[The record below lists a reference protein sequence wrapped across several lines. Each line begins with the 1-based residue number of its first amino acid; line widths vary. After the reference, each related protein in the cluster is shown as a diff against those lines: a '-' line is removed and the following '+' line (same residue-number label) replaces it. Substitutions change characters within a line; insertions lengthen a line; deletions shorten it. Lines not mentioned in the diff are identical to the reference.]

1 MKNNKYIIG
10 YFILQ
15 VLTFLISS
23 IYSVYIGKIF
33 ETILLIYGLFYVVN
47 LYKGKERNKVNIYL
61 ALLILSLFIYMIF
74 KKDASNVLN
83 LLNLAI
89 TPIFIYTYFS
99 ENKINK
105 TKSLMLINILT
116 VVVAALTLLFKDYFL
131 YGVLVITYP
140 LIYSDRYFNNKTVI
154 FGILTTLFMTLTNSL
169 LVLYPM
175 IFYLVMILISDIK
188 NKDFKKIISKL
199 VIIAIP
205 IGFMI
210 YKNLFG
216 VVSYD
221 SEVFGQESLLIKTIK
236 VIISCIPIVVM
247 FISLI
252 KKYIK
257 NKFKTNYEMYLII
270 LSFIGFIFLNYVL
283 KLDYPVFVITIVSL
297 LIVLFNKYGNTL
309 NKRIDDKE
317 VTILALHLGFG
328 GIEKYISS
336 LVKMLDKYDVEIIST
351 YKLFPKPAFDYKDAK
366 IKYLINHGPNR
377 KVLNEV
383 LDAVKPIKIVKEG
396 FKAIVTLI
404 NKKAYNIESILDINS
419 KYVITTRD
427 FHNLYAGYYLDK
439 NIIKI
444 ATEHNYHNDDDS
456 YVNKVVNSVKKSNYF
471 VLVSE
476 ELRDYY
482 SKLVNKKVKCVYIPN
497 VIDETTKKK
506 PKEINHNIISIGRL
520 SREKGQMDLVR
531 LVEVLKKKYD
541 DIHLFMIGDGPMK
554 EELEGFIESKSL
566 EKNITLTGFLT
577 PKEIEKY
584 SLKSSVYV
592 TTSYTESFGLTVIE
606 EQNYSLPVVAFDTAN
621 GVKYLLK
628 NGSGIL
634 VKNRSIKD
642 MASNIEKLFEDKKLY
657 NKYSEAS
664 KENASKYE
672 LKKIKPLWNDLLK

>member
-1 MKNNKYIIG
+1 MKNNKYIIS

-15 VLTFLISS
+15 IVTFLVSS
-23 IYSVYIGKIF
+23 IYSVYIGKVF
-33 ETILLIYGLFYVVN
+33 ETILLVYGLFYVVN
-47 LYKGKERNKVNIYL
+47 IYNGKSKNKINIYL
-61 ALLILSLFIYMIF
+61 GLLILSLLIYMIF
-74 KKDASNVLN
+74 KKDASNVIN

-89 TPIFIYTYFS
+89 TPIFIFTYFS

-105 TKSLMLINILT
+105 TKTLMLYNIFT
-116 VVVAALTLLFKDYFL
+116 VVVAVLALIFKDYYL
-131 YGVLVITYP
+131 YGVLAITYP
-140 LIYSDRYFNNKTVI
+140 FIYSDRYFSSKTVI
-154 FGILTTLFMTLTNSL
+154 FGILTTVLMTLTGSL

-175 IFYLVMILISDIK
+175 IFYLGMILLSDIK
-188 NKDFKKIISKL
+188 NKDIKKILSKL
-199 VIIAIP
+199 IIIAIP

-210 YKNLFG
+210 YKHLFG
-216 VVSYD
+216 AVSYD
-221 SEVFGQESLLIKTIK
+221 SEVFGQESIIIKTIK
-236 VIISCIPIVVM
+236 VLVSCIPLATM
-247 FISLI
+247 FILLL
-252 KKYIK
+252 KKYFD

-270 LSFIGFIFLNYVL
+270 LSFVGFAFINYVL
-283 KLDYPVFVITIVSL
+283 KLDYPVFIITTISL
-297 LIVLFNKYGNTL
+297 LTVLFNKYGETL
-309 NKRIDDKE
+309 NKRIDNKE

-336 LVKMLDKYDVEIIST
+336 LVTMLDKYDVEIVST

-366 IKYLINHGPNR
+366 IKYLMNHGPN
-377 KVLNEV
+377 KKALNEV
-383 LDAVKPIKIVKEG
+383 LDAVRPLKIVKEG
-396 FKAIVTLI
+396 FKAIATLI
-404 NKKAYNIESILDINS
+404 NKKAYNIETILDINS

-482 SKLVNKKVKCVYIPN
+482 SKLVNKHVKCVYIPN
-497 VIDETTKKK
+497 VIDESTKKK
-506 PKEINHNIISIGRL
+506 PKDINHNLISIGRL
-520 SREKGQMDLVR
+520 SKEKGQMDLVK

-554 EELEGFIESKSL
+554 EELEGFIESKDL
-566 EKNITLTGFLT
+566 QKNITLTGFLT

-621 GVKYLLK
+621 GVQYLLK

-642 MASNIEKLFEDKKLY
+642 MASNIEELFENKKLY
-657 NKYSEAS
+657 KKYSDAS